1 MTITDENG
9 KPERGAD
16 DNRKPRSDGEQSRER
31 LLLTAIRLF
40 AERGFANSSTRD
52 IALAAGANVAAI
64 SYYFGDKAGLYRA
77 CFTDQSAGPE
87 KDIATFVQPH
97 FTLRQS
103 LQGFYAQLMAQMGQG
118 DLAQMCM
125 RLWFREMLEPTGL
138 WAEEI
143 DHGIKPVHLALV
155 DLLARHLGLVAPD
168 DETHRLAF
176 SIAGLGL
183 QVMITRDVIESI
195 RPQLLATPEA
205 IVAWSAQL
213 VDYAEAMVDAQGRRL
228 QQGKA

>member
-1 MTITDENG
+1 MTSQDDNI

-16 DNRKPRSDGEQSRER
+16 DSRKPRSDGAQSRER

-77 CFTDQSAGPE
+77 CFNNHSAGPQ
-87 KDIATFVQPH
+87 KDIEMFDQPH

-103 LQGFYAQLMAQMGQG
+103 LEGFYAQLMVQMGQG
-118 DLAQMCM
+118 DLAQLCM

-143 DHGIKPVHLALV
+143 VHGIQPVHLALV
-155 DLLARHLGLVAPD
+155 GVLARHLGVAKAGD
-168 DETHRLAF
+168 ALHRLAF

-183 QVMITRDVIESI
+183 HIMITRDVIESI

-205 IVAWSAQL
+205 FERWSATL
-213 VDYAEAMVDAQGRRL
+213 ADYALALVGAEQTRL
-228 QQGKA
+228 HKGIA